1 MPVLVQVYNDSDE
14 VIIPSSISTPSLSTA
29 RVTFPEA
36 VTGRVVIAKGGH
48 IVSGSGG
55 GGGGGSSE
63 LLMHPQTLNSDIIV
77 PDFYNAHL
85 IGPIGLNMTLTVGAS
100 SVLSILEN

>member
-1 MPVLVQVYNDSDE
+1 MIV
-14 VIIPSSISTPSLSTA
+14 
-29 RVTFPEA
+29 
-36 VTGRVVIAKGGH
+36 AKGGH
-48 IVSGSGG
+48 IVSGSS

-63 LLMHPQTLNSDIIV
+63 LLMHPQTLSSDIVI